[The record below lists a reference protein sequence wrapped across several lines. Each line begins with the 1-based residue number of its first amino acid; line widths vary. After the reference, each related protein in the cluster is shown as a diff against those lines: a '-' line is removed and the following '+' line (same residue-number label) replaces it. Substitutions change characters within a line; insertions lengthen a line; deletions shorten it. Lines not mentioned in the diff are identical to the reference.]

1 MKALEMR
8 TRVKHVTDFI
18 LLVGFLL
25 SAALAA
31 FSQNN
36 GLASASPTNGEE
48 IIPFLNQTI
57 VWYRQITLQQQ
68 LATEPSDVL
77 FLNDNRQIADQVVRQ
92 AFDFARA
99 RAQALAQNGGATPGQ
114 LTGQASQYQRLAD
127 SANKAD
133 QQVKQEQQSIDDLR
147 RQLATATGKKRS
159 TIEAQIG
166 ETQSELEL
174 YETRRDVLRTML
186 QFATG
191 ASG

>member
-1 MKALEMR
+1 MR
-8 TRVKHVTDFI
+8 VI
-18 LLVGFLL
+18 LKTKFLF
-25 SAALAA
+25 AALLAA
-31 FSQNN
+31 CLLC
-36 GLASASPTNGEE
+36 GICLAPGQITPTPTPPPDNGEE

-133 QQVKQEQQSIDDLR
+133 QQVKQEQQSIDDL
-147 RQLATATGKKRS
+147 
-159 TIEAQIG
+159 
-166 ETQSELEL
+166 
-174 YETRRDVLRTML
+174 
-186 QFATG
+186 
-191 ASG
+191 